1 MQEMLPPNRY
11 KQGSK
16 FRPLFYTDLGL
27 AFNASLS
34 VVERF
39 VDEFYGR
46 NGLGHTL
53 IFVEV
58 SMLALRV
65 NKKSGFHRFNQGYLC
80 FFLGVCVVFFL
91 NPRKGWLS
99 DAIPV
104 SLKGI
109 GGPGAPHILHFT
121 RRIGS
126 GAIGASFRC
135 QETRFNFLGWCFAS
149 VAVLR

>member
-1 MQEMLPPNRY
+1 MMQEMLPPNRY

-80 FFLGVCVVFFL
+80 FFFGCVCCVLFESKEGMAVGRHPCEPQGNRRTRCPAYSALYPTHWVRCDRCIFS
-91 NPRKGWLS
+91 LS
-99 DAIPV
+99 RNA
-104 SLKGI
+104 L
-109 GGPGAPHILHFT
+109 
-121 RRIGS
+121 
-126 GAIGASFRC
+126 
-135 QETRFNFLGWCFAS
+135 
-149 VAVLR
+149 